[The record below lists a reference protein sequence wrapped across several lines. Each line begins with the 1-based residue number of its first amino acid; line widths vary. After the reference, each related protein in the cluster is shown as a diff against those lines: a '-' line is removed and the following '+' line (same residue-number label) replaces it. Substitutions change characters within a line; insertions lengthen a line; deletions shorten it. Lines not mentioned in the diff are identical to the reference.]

1 MVLVGVCPRDYI
13 SHCSKNNMAEQTI
26 KRLVRTMNMDE
37 LRNINAVVVGRIKVL
52 QAKKLKETKDLLK
65 VGDTVTVRNSRDFKV
80 GRVWGFEPVKC
91 RGYIVGVV
99 QSIARTFAKVRVG
112 SKRYKCHI
120 SELEKTHFAEA
131 TMWFEKPD
139 ANHGSTWPTRMEL
152 LSKDPWKVDNDAP
165 LVPKDSPSGS
175 PSGSTS
181 TIIKC

>member
-1 MVLVGVCPRDYI
+1 MLVGFCPRDYI
-13 SHCSKNNMAEQTI
+13 SHCRENNMAEQTI

-65 VGDTVTVRNSRDFKV
+65 VGDTVTFRFSKYFRV

-99 QSIARTFAKVRVG
+99 LSIARTFAKVRVG
-112 SKRYKCHI
+112 SKRFKGRI

-139 ANHGSTWPTRMEL
+139 AKHGSTWPTRMEL

-165 LVPKDSPSGS
+165 LVPKNSSSGS
-175 PSGSTS
+175 SYATTS